1 MLGEIIAI
9 GNELTSGR
17 IANTTSGF
25 AARHLFGSGYEI
37 HAMHTIGDSPSL
49 IGEVLKAAINR
60 VDFVVVTGGL
70 GATDDDLTTEAVACA
85 LDRPTIPNLELLSQ
99 IRNHLDAI
107 SASPVSPLEKLAW
120 LPQGAE
126 ALTLQARMSGYQL
139 IHANKPIFF
148 LPGVPYQMESLLLD
162 QVLPRLALWNHGRH
176 LVTFQRI
183 FKTFGMEE
191 AAINHLIVN
200 LKLDHSINIG
210 YYPVFPEVHVSLTLR
225 SPMATSAASLFEAA
239 CRNVEGVLGDV
250 IYGQDQD
257 SLAEITGRLLKTAG
271 LRLATAESCT
281 GGMIGHLLTQVAGS
295 SQYYLG
301 GVIAYANSLKTNF
314 LGVEETL
321 LATQGAVSREAA
333 EAMATGIRHRSKAD
347 IAISVTGIAGPD
359 GGTITKPVG
368 TVFIGMAT
376 EEKTTA
382 HPFHFIGSRQQIQE
396 ITAKTAL
403 DLIRRYLLQQSR
415 I

>member
-1 MLGEIIAI
+1 
-9 GNELTSGR
+9 
-17 IANTTSGF
+17 
-25 AARHLFGSGYEI
+25 
-37 HAMHTIGDSPSL
+37 
-49 IGEVLKAAINR
+49 
-60 VDFVVVTGGL
+60 
-70 GATDDDLTTEAVACA
+70 
-85 LDRPTIPNLELLSQ
+85 
-99 IRNHLDAI
+99 
-107 SASPVSPLEKLAW
+107 
-120 LPQGAE
+120 
-126 ALTLQARMSGYQL
+126 MSGYQL

-148 LPGVPYQMESLLLD
+148 LPGVPYQMESLLLE
-162 QVLPRLALWNHGRH
+162 QVIPRLALWNHGRH
-176 LVTFQRI
+176 LFTFQRI

-191 AAINHLIVN
+191 AAINRLIIN

-250 IYGQDQD
+250 IYGQDHD
-257 SLAEITGRLLKTAG
+257 SLAEVTGRLLKTAG

-295 SQYYLG
+295 SHYYLG

-314 LGVEETL
+314 LGAEETL
-321 LATQGAVSREAA
+321 LATQGAVSREVA
-333 EAMATGIRHRSKAD
+333 EAMASGIRHRSKAD